1 MKLKKDIRNQQDGE
15 LSDDMINEAGRPYGE
30 LIREYRRRKHMSQ
43 EQLGAIAGV
52 KKNAVGAWEAGRSRP
67 DVASIPALCEEL
79 GIPLHVFFGIPEEGR
94 TNEVSDRFERLNDY
108 NRKVILRQMEMLYS
122 LQEAEEP
129 AAPDEPP
136 EEKPLSYQGE

>member
-1 MKLKKDIRNQQDGE
+1 M
-15 LSDDMINEAGRPYGE
+15 
-30 LIREYRRRKHMSQ
+30 
-43 EQLGAIAGV
+43 
-52 KKNAVGAWEAGRSRP
+52 
-67 DVASIPALCEEL
+67 C
-79 GIPLHVFFGIPEEGR
+79 FFGIPEEGR